1 MTTTNT
7 TRREVLLAAA
17 GVLAAATLPIARA
30 PMSRAQPRA
39 DVVVIGSGYAGAVTA
54 LRLAQKGISC
64 VVLERGRRWPI
75 TAAGDTFATAVAPDA
90 RAVWLPGVATGV
102 LEVVTGSG
110 INCFAGAGVGG
121 GSLVNY
127 TVMMTPEEDLFT
139 ASFGDRLDYD
149 EMVNRWYPRARE
161 LIGCSPIPDDV
172 LAAGQYSAARA
183 FDEASRR
190 AGLEVRR
197 VPMATDWDVV
207 REEIGGR
214 IGPSATA
221 GDCILGVNSGAKL
234 SVDRTILAAAE
245 ATGLVT
251 VLPLHS
257 VTDVRADGDHYSL
270 TCAVLDTAGQTRS
283 TAEFHSSTVVFA
295 AGSIGT
301 SKLLVRARARGDLA
315 RLPADVGRYWGSS
328 GDHVT
333 VRLGRT
339 ADGQGGPAHI
349 VALDWRSGTTP
360 TTLLNFPLGVPV
372 LGGLSQNALAVS
384 ITPPS
389 GSLVY
394 DAGLDRVELRW
405 PADDPEIGRVT
416 KDIGTILAKIGAVT
430 SGAAPALALPAVT
443 SHPLGGAVL
452 GTVTDS
458 YGRID
463 AHPGL
468 YVVDSSLVPGS
479 TGAVPP
485 ALTVTALADRC
496 ASALVA
502 DLTR

>member
-1 MTTTNT
+1 M
-7 TRREVLLAAA
+7 AAA
-17 GVLAAATLPIARA
+17 ALPIARA
-30 PMSRAQPRA
+30 PMSRAQPSA

-64 VVLERGRRWPI
+64 TVLERGRRWPI
-75 TAAGDTFATAVAPDA
+75 TAAGDTFASAVDPDT
-90 RAVWLPGVATGV
+90 RALWLPGVATGV

-127 TVMMTPEEDLFT
+127 TVMMTPEEDLFR
-139 ASFGDRLDYD
+139 ASFDDRLDYD
-149 EMVNRWYPRARE
+149 EMVDRWYPRARE

-172 LAAGQYSAARA
+172 LAADQYSAARA
-183 FDEASRR
+183 FDELSQR
-190 AGLEVRR
+190 AGLQVRR

-207 REEIGGR
+207 REEISGR
-214 IGPSATA
+214 IRPSATV

-251 VLPLHS
+251 VLALHS
-257 VTDVRADGDHYSL
+257 VTDVRVDGDRYTL
-270 TCAVLDTAGQTRS
+270 TCAVLDAAGRTRS
-283 TAEFHSSTVVFA
+283 TTEFHSSTVVFA
-295 AGSIGT
+295 AGSVGT
-301 SKLLVRARARGDLA
+301 SKLLVRAGARGDLP
-315 RLPADVGRYWGSS
+315 RLSTEVGRSWGSS

-349 VALDWRSGTTP
+349 VALDWHSGPTP

-384 ITPPS
+384 IAPPL

-394 DAGLDRVELRW
+394 DAAIDAVELRW
-405 PADDPEIGRVT
+405 PAEVPEIARVT
-416 KDIGTILAKIGAVT
+416 KDIGTILAKLDSVS
-430 SGAAPALALPAVT
+430 SGSAPALALPAVT

-468 YVVDSSLVPGS
+468 YVVDSSLIPGS